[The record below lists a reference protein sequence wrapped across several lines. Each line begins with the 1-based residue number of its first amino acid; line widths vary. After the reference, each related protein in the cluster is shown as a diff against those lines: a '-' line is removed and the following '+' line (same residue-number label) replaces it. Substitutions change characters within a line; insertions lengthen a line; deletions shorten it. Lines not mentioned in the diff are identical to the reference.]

1 MIKKAI
7 KSSQFALFLLF
18 VVTVAIFG
26 VINPDILTR
35 ASLFS
40 LARTCAVP
48 AIFALAIMIIMV
60 IGELDMSFCMIGA
73 FASYSTMYFL
83 TEREMSSVSIF
94 LVFLMSIAIG
104 VVLQLFN
111 WVLVDRLR
119 LQSFIATLGTQ
130 SFLKGTIL
138 AFVSSSYIYKLPAS
152 VNKLG
157 TWYLATASYSSGV
170 ASQLPGAI
178 IFTLLMYVA
187 LYLTLEYTNFG
198 RQLYAVGGD
207 ADAAR
212 RAGINVSRVR
222 FFAFLIVGVICGVG
236 GVVHNSLG
244 RCSLPMPT
252 DLVGTELTGI
262 AAVVLGRGS
271 QMHAKG
277 IAIGTLLGIV
287 LLQFISNNLIMIGIP
302 TYYQSF
308 VTGAI
313 IFVGLV
319 MQMRQ
324 RGGLLKVLRKEVH
337 AE

>member
-7 KSSQFALFLLF
+7 KSSQFALFLLLVLT
-18 VVTVAIFG
+18 VVIFG
-26 VINPDILTR
+26 MINPDILTR

-48 AIFALAIMIIMV
+48 AIFALAIMVVMV

-73 FASYSTMYFL
+73 FASYSTMYFM
-83 TEREMSSVSIF
+83 TQRGMNSVSIL

-138 AFVSSSYIYKLPAS
+138 AFVSSSYIYTLPAS
-152 VNKLG
+152 VNRLG

-178 IFTLLMYVA
+178 LFTIV
-187 LYLTLEYTNFG
+187 LYIVLHLTLEHTNFG

-236 GVVHNSLG
+236 GVLHNSLG

-277 IAIGTLLGIV
+277 ITIGTMLGIV
-287 LLQFISNNLIMIGIP
+287 LLQFISNNLIMIGVP

-313 IFVGLV
+313 IFAGLV

-324 RGGLLKVLRKEVH
+324 RGGLLKLRRKEVH